1 MKYFVAD
8 SYKNYDRIG
17 QPYDKNGKLY
27 TKIRTSCP
35 RCGGTGYYAI
45 GVENGQLK
53 LHPAYNGV
61 CLQCD
66 TKGYIEKEV
75 RLYTD
80 KEFEALEKATKKLAD
95 KINADREEKMH
106 REYAEKRAKWLQ
118 SNGFGENETTYV
130 YALPDSY
137 DIKDQLKE
145 AGFQFNNSLLWHA
158 AVILE
163 GYEDKIVEIP
173 LNEVVEISAWGEGHY
188 IEGAKQYVLDKIKE
202 QFYEPSKSEWIGLEK
217 EKITNLPVVLTSIRD
232 IETRYGWTQLV
243 TFMNGDNKI
252 QWWTKVNIG
261 YEIGEQLLMTA
272 TIKNHTTYK
281 EEKITTVT
289 RAKLVAA
296 E

>member
-1 MKYFVAD
+1 MRVAK
-8 SYKNYDRIG
+8 SYSSYNYDETKA
-17 QPYDKNGKLY
+17 YEKNNGKLY
-27 TKIRTSCP
+27 VKASCKCDRCTNGVYVTRVENGQP
-35 RCGGTGYYAI
+35 VPHPNANGVCFKCGGTGVI
-45 GVENGQLK
+45 
-53 LHPAYNGV
+53 
-61 CLQCD
+61 
-66 TKGYIEKEV
+66 TKEV

-80 KEFEALEKATKKLAD
+80 KEFEALEKATKKLTD
-95 KINADREEKMH
+95 KINADREEKIR

-137 DIKDQLKE
+137 DVKEQLKE
-145 AGFQFNNSLLWHA
+145 AGFQFNSSLLWHS

-188 IEGAKQYVLDKIKE
+188 MEGAKQYVIDKIKE

-243 TFMNGDNKI
+243 TFMNEDNKI

>member
-1 MKYFVAD
+1 MRVAK
-8 SYKNYDRIG
+8 SYSSYNYDETKA
-17 QPYDKNGKLY
+17 YEKSNGKLY
-27 TKIRTSCP
+27 VRASCKCDRCTNGVYVTRVENGQP
-35 RCGGTGYYAI
+35 VPHPAYGGVCLKCGGTGVI
-45 GVENGQLK
+45 
-53 LHPAYNGV
+53 
-61 CLQCD
+61 
-66 TKGYIEKEV
+66 TKEV

-188 IEGAKQYVLDKIKE
+188 MECAKQYVLDKIKE

-217 EKITNLPVVLTSIRD
+217 EKLTNLPVVLTSIRD

>member
-1 MKYFVAD
+1 MKYFVAN

-53 LHPAYNGV
+53 LHPAYDGV
-61 CLQCD
+61 CLQCN
-66 TKGYIEKEV
+66 TKGYIEKEI

-95 KINADREEKMH
+95 KINADREEKMR

-145 AGFQFNNSLLWHA
+145 AGFQFNNSLLWHS

-173 LNEVVEISAWGEGHY
+173 LDEVVEISAWGEGHY
-188 IEGAKQYVLDKIKE
+188 MECAKQYVLDKIKE

-217 EKITNLPVVLTSIRD
+217 EKLTNLPVVLTSVRN

-289 RAKLVAA
+289 RAKLIAA

>member
-1 MKYFVAD
+1 M
-8 SYKNYDRIG
+8 
-17 QPYDKNGKLY
+17 
-27 TKIRTSCP
+27 
-35 RCGGTGYYAI
+35 
-45 GVENGQLK
+45 
-53 LHPAYNGV
+53 
-61 CLQCD
+61 
-66 TKGYIEKEV
+66 
-75 RLYTD
+75 
-80 KEFEALEKATKKLAD
+80 
-95 KINADREEKMH
+95 INTEREEKMR

-137 DIKDQLKE
+137 DIKEQLKE
-145 AGFQFNNSLLWHA
+145 AGFQFNSSLLWHS

-163 GYEDKIVEIP
+163 GYEDKIVKIP
-173 LNEVVEISAWGEGHY
+173 LDEVVEISAWGEGHY
-188 IEGAKQYVLDKIKE
+188 MECAKQYVLDKIKE

-217 EKITNLPVVLTSIRD
+217 EKLTNLPVVLTSIRD

>member
-1 MKYFVAD
+1 MRVAK
-8 SYKNYDRIG
+8 SYSNYNYDETKA
-17 QPYDKNGKLY
+17 YEKNNGKLY
-27 TKIRTSCP
+27 VTASCKCDRCTNGVYVARVENGQP
-35 RCGGTGYYAI
+35 VPHPAYGGVCLKCGGTGVI
-45 GVENGQLK
+45 
-53 LHPAYNGV
+53 
-61 CLQCD
+61 
-66 TKGYIEKEV
+66 TKEV

-80 KEFEALEKATKKLAD
+80 KEFEALEKATKKKAD
-95 KINADREEKMH
+95 KINAEREEKMH

-188 IEGAKQYVLDKIKE
+188 MECAKQYVLDKIKE

-217 EKITNLPVVLTSIRD
+217 EKITNLPVVLTSIRN

>member
-1 MKYFVAD
+1 MRVAK
-8 SYKNYDRIG
+8 SYSSYNYDETKAYEKNNGKRYVKASCKCDRCTNGVYVTRVENG
-17 QPYDKNGKLY
+17 QPVPHPAYGGVCLK
-27 TKIRTSCP
+27 
-35 RCGGTGYYAI
+35 CGGTGVI
-45 GVENGQLK
+45 
-53 LHPAYNGV
+53 
-61 CLQCD
+61 
-66 TKGYIEKEV
+66 TKEV

-95 KINADREEKMH
+95 KINADREEKMR

-137 DIKDQLKE
+137 DVKDQLKE
-145 AGFQFNNSLLWHA
+145 AGFQFNSSLLWHA

-173 LNEVVEISAWGEGHY
+173 LDEVVEISAWGEGHY
-188 IEGAKQYVLDKIKE
+188 MECAKQYVLDKIKE

-272 TIKNHTTYK
+272 TIKNHTTYR

>member
-1 MKYFVAD
+1 MKYFVAN

-17 QPYDKNGKLY
+17 QPYNKNGKLY
-27 TKIRTSCP
+27 TKIRTQCP

-61 CLQCD
+61 CLQCE
-66 TKGYIEKEV
+66 TKGYLEKEV

-80 KEFEALEKATKKLAD
+80 KEFEALEKATKKKAD
-95 KINADREEKMH
+95 KINAEREEKMH

-137 DIKDQLKE
+137 DVKDQLKE
-145 AGFQFNNSLLWHA
+145 AGFQFNSSLLWHS

-188 IEGAKQYVLDKIKE
+188 MECAKQYVLDKIKE

-217 EKITNLPVVLTSIRD
+217 EKLTNLPVVLTSIRD

-289 RAKLVAA
+289 RAKLIAA

>member
-1 MKYFVAD
+1 MRVAK
-8 SYKNYDRIG
+8 SYSSYNYDETKA
-17 QPYDKNGKLY
+17 YEKNNGKLY
-27 TKIRTSCP
+27 VIASCKCDRCTNGVYVARVENGQP
-35 RCGGTGYYAI
+35 IPHPAYGSVCLKCGGTGVI
-45 GVENGQLK
+45 
-53 LHPAYNGV
+53 
-61 CLQCD
+61 
-66 TKGYIEKEV
+66 TKEV

-80 KEFEALEKATKKLAD
+80 KEFEALEKATKKMTD

-106 REYAEKRAKWLQ
+106 REDAEKRAKWLQ
-118 SNGFGENETTYV
+118 LNGFGENETTYV

-145 AGFQFNNSLLWHA
+145 AGFQFNSSLLWHA

-188 IEGAKQYVLDKIKE
+188 MECAKQYVLDKIKE

-217 EKITNLPVVLTSIRD
+217 EKLTNLPVVLTSIRD